1 MYSISLIIPDFAII
15 LLGLVLSRKG
25 GFTKA
30 FWDGA
35 EKLVFNFLLA
45 PFLFVSVAQSQLA
58 VGESVRFLLT
68 GICAMLLGVAAS
80 FAVRYFI
87 KADAVTHASVFQC
100 GFRFNTYIGFA
111 ICTRFCG
118 AEGPSLL
125 AMLIAFWVPISNSI
139 AVSDLVRAVAKRD
152 NQSENRSQLLRT
164 TVLGVARN
172 PLIIATVLGLI
183 FNYLGI
189 ELIQPVKDFLSHLG
203 SASLAMGLLCIGAGL
218 QFSNLAKHFKLIAAS
233 CLVRL
238 AVIPLMAWIVIQLT
252 GLSGNAAAV
261 VLVFASL
268 PTAQSCYV
276 MTANMHGNASIVAA
290 VTTLQTLLSMLT
302 LSILIALLEDTIY

>member
-189 ELIQPVKDFLSHLG
+189 ELIQPIKDFLSHLG

-238 AVIPLMAWIVIQLT
+238 AVVPLMAWIVIQLT

-290 VTTLQTLLSMLT
+290 VTTLQMLLSMLT
-302 LSILIALLEDTIY
+302 LSILIALQFT

>member
-189 ELIQPVKDFLSHLG
+189 ESIQPVKDFLSHLG

-302 LSILIALLEDTIY
+302 LSILIALQFT

>member
-152 NQSENRSQLLRT
+152 NQSENHSQLLRT

-238 AVIPLMAWIVIQLT
+238 AVVPLMAWIVIQLT

-290 VTTLQTLLSMLT
+290 VTTLQTLLSMLP
-302 LSILIALLEDTIY
+302 LSILIALQFT

>member
-1 MYSISLIIPDFAII
+1 M
-15 LLGLVLSRKG
+15 SRKG

-139 AVSDLVRAVAKRD
+139 AVSDLVRAVVKRD

-238 AVIPLMAWIVIQLT
+238 AVVPLMAWIVIQLT

-302 LSILIALLEDTIY
+302 LSILIALQFT

>member
-35 EKLVFNFLLA
+35 EKLVFNFLLV

-238 AVIPLMAWIVIQLT
+238 AVVPLMAWIVIQLT

-302 LSILIALLEDTIY
+302 LSILIALQFT

>member
-172 PLIIATVLGLI
+172 PLIIATILGLI

-238 AVIPLMAWIVIQLT
+238 AVVPLMAWIVIQLT

-302 LSILIALLEDTIY
+302 LSILIALQFT

>member
-238 AVIPLMAWIVIQLT
+238 AVVPLMAWIVIQLT

-276 MTANMHGNASIVAA
+276 MTANIHGNASIVAA

-302 LSILIALLEDTIY
+302 LSILIALQFT

>member
-15 LLGLVLSRKG
+15 LLGLVLSQKG

-238 AVIPLMAWIVIQLT
+238 AVVPLMAWIVIQLT

-290 VTTLQTLLSMLT
+290 VTTLQTLLCMLT
-302 LSILIALLEDTIY
+302 LSILIALQFT

>member
-15 LLGLVLSRKG
+15 LLGLVLIRKG

-238 AVIPLMAWIVIQLT
+238 AVVPLMAWIVIQLT

-302 LSILIALLEDTIY
+302 LSILIALQFT

>member
-1 MYSISLIIPDFAII
+1 MYSISLIISDFAII

-238 AVIPLMAWIVIQLT
+238 AVVPLMAWIVIQLT

-302 LSILIALLEDTIY
+302 LSILIALQFT

>member
-139 AVSDLVRAVAKRD
+139 AVSDLVRAVAKRN

-189 ELIQPVKDFLSHLG
+189 ELIQPIKDFLSHLG

-238 AVIPLMAWIVIQLT
+238 AVVPLMAWIVIQLT

-302 LSILIALLEDTIY
+302 LSILIALQFT

>member
-1 MYSISLIIPDFAII
+1 MYSISIIIPDFAII

-302 LSILIALLEDTIY
+302 LSILIALQFT

>member
-238 AVIPLMAWIVIQLT
+238 AVVPLMAWIVIQLT

-268 PTAQSCYV
+268 TTAQSCYV

-302 LSILIALLEDTIY
+302 LSILIALQFT

>member
-238 AVIPLMAWIVIQLT
+238 AVVPLMAWIVIQLT

-302 LSILIALLEDTIY
+302 LSILIALQFT

>member
-238 AVIPLMAWIVIQLT
+238 AVVPLMAWIVI
-252 GLSGNAAAV
+252 
-261 VLVFASL
+261 
-268 PTAQSCYV
+268 
-276 MTANMHGNASIVAA
+276 
-290 VTTLQTLLSMLT
+290 
-302 LSILIALLEDTIY
+302 

>member
-238 AVIPLMAWIVIQLT
+238 AVVPLMAWIVIQLT
-252 GLSGNAAAV
+252 GLPGNAAAV

-302 LSILIALLEDTIY
+302 LSILIALQFT

>member
-125 AMLIAFWVPISNSI
+125 AMLLAFWVPISNSI

-238 AVIPLMAWIVIQLT
+238 AVVPLMAWIVIQLT

-276 MTANMHGNASIVAA
+276 MTANMPGNASIVAA

-302 LSILIALLEDTIY
+302 LSILIALQFT

>member
-152 NQSENRSQLLRT
+152 NQSENHSQLLRT

-238 AVIPLMAWIVIQLT
+238 AVVPLMAWIVIQLT

-302 LSILIALLEDTIY
+302 LSILIALQFT

>member
-302 LSILIALLEDTIY
+302 LSILIALQFT

>member
-87 KADAVTHASVFQC
+87 KADSVTHASVFQC

-238 AVIPLMAWIVIQLT
+238 AVVPLMAWIVIQLT

-302 LSILIALLEDTIY
+302 LSILIALQFT

>member
-1 MYSISLIIPDFAII
+1 M
-15 LLGLVLSRKG
+15 SRKG

-118 AEGPSLL
+118 AEDPSLL

-139 AVSDLVRAVAKRD
+139 AVSDLVRAVVKRD

-238 AVIPLMAWIVIQLT
+238 AVVPLMAWIVIQLT

-302 LSILIALLEDTIY
+302 LSILIALQFT

>member
-152 NQSENRSQLLRT
+152 NQSENCSQLLRT

-238 AVIPLMAWIVIQLT
+238 AVVPLMAWIVIQLT

-302 LSILIALLEDTIY
+302 LSILIALQFT

>member
-35 EKLVFNFLLA
+35 EKLVFNFLLV

-152 NQSENRSQLLRT
+152 NQSENRSQLLT
-164 TVLGVARN
+164 K
-172 PLIIATVLGLI
+172 P
-183 FNYLGI
+183 
-189 ELIQPVKDFLSHLG
+189 S
-203 SASLAMGLLCIGAGL
+203 
-218 QFSNLAKHFKLIAAS
+218 FS
-233 CLVRL
+233 
-238 AVIPLMAWIVIQLT
+238 
-252 GLSGNAAAV
+252 
-261 VLVFASL
+261 
-268 PTAQSCYV
+268 
-276 MTANMHGNASIVAA
+276 
-290 VTTLQTLLSMLT
+290 
-302 LSILIALLEDTIY
+302 

>member
-164 TVLGVARN
+164 TVLGVARD

-189 ELIQPVKDFLSHLG
+189 ELIQPIKDFLSHLG

-238 AVIPLMAWIVIQLT
+238 AVVPLMAWIVIQLT

-302 LSILIALLEDTIY
+302 LSILIALQFT

>member
-189 ELIQPVKDFLSHLG
+189 ELIQPIKDFLSHLG

-238 AVIPLMAWIVIQLT
+238 AVVPLMAWIVIQLT

-261 VLVFASL
+261 VLFFASL

-302 LSILIALLEDTIY
+302 LSILIALQFT

>member
-15 LLGLVLSRKG
+15 LLGLVLSREG

-238 AVIPLMAWIVIQLT
+238 AVVPLMAWIVIQLT

-302 LSILIALLEDTIY
+302 LSILIALQFT

>member
-1 MYSISLIIPDFAII
+1 MYRISLIIPDFAII

-111 ICTRFCG
+111 ICTRFCS

-238 AVIPLMAWIVIQLT
+238 AVVPLMAWIVIQLT

-302 LSILIALLEDTIY
+302 LSILIALQFT

>member
-58 VGESVRFLLT
+58 VGESGRFLLT

-302 LSILIALLEDTIY
+302 LSILIALQFT

>member
-100 GFRFNTYIGFA
+100 GFRFNTYISFA

-302 LSILIALLEDTIY
+302 LSILIALQFT

>member
-203 SASLAMGLLCIGAGL
+203 SASLVMGLLCIGAGL

-302 LSILIALLEDTIY
+302 LSILIALQFT

>member
-189 ELIQPVKDFLSHLG
+189 ELIQPIKDFLSHLG
-203 SASLAMGLLCIGAGL
+203 SAFLAMGLLCIGAGL

-238 AVIPLMAWIVIQLT
+238 AVVPLMAWIVIQLT

-302 LSILIALLEDTIY
+302 LSILIALQFT

>member
-45 PFLFVSVAQSQLA
+45 PFLFVSVALSQLA

-238 AVIPLMAWIVIQLT
+238 AVVPLMAWIVIQLT
-252 GLSGNAAAV
+252 ELSGNAAAV

-302 LSILIALLEDTIY
+302 LSILIALQFT

>member
-164 TVLGVARN
+164 TVLGLARN

-302 LSILIALLEDTIY
+302 LSILIALQFT

>member
-189 ELIQPVKDFLSHLG
+189 ELIQPVKAFLSHLG

-218 QFSNLAKHFKLIAAS
+218 QFSHLAKHFKLIAAS

-238 AVIPLMAWIVIQLT
+238 AVVPLMAWIVIQLT

-302 LSILIALLEDTIY
+302 LSILIALQFT

>member
-80 FAVRYFI
+80 FAVHYFI

-302 LSILIALLEDTIY
+302 LSILIALQFT

>member
-35 EKLVFNFLLA
+35 EKLVFNFLLV

-58 VGESVRFLLT
+58 VGDSVRFLLT

-238 AVIPLMAWIVIQLT
+238 AVVPLMAWIVIQLT

-302 LSILIALLEDTIY
+302 LSILIALQFT

>member
-252 GLSGNAAAV
+252 GLSGNVAAV

-302 LSILIALLEDTIY
+302 LSILIALQFT

>member
-125 AMLIAFWVPISNSI
+125 AILIAFWVPISNSI

-238 AVIPLMAWIVIQLT
+238 AVVPLMAWIVIQLT

-302 LSILIALLEDTIY
+302 LSILIALQFT